1 MTTVAAI
8 IPTHNGRAF
17 IARALD
23 SALAQKTPA
32 DEIVVVDDAST
43 DGTAD
48 LVASRYPQ
56 VRLVRLEANV
66 GSGAARNAGVA
77 ASTGDLIAFLD
88 HDDAWQPGYLAA
100 QRGLFAAATRAVLGR
115 TGLTV
120 IDSRRGMQ
128 GAIGVTS
135 VADRDEAIRKL
146 LCGQNPIV
154 TLSIVTVR
162 RQAFEQVGGF
172 DPALRVLND
181 RDLYLKLIQ
190 IGGFAG
196 TAETL
201 VTKHMHGD
209 NLLFEKG
216 GATWLAEHLA
226 MIDRFLADPANQRFR
241 PLEAEARRQAQ
252 ARVDQALKSQQA
264 PP

>member
-1 MTTVAAI
+1 MTTLAAI

-23 SALAQKTPA
+23 SALAQDAPA

-48 LVASRYPQ
+48 LVAERYPT
-56 VRLVRLEANV
+56 VRLVRLPRNV

-77 ASTGDLIAFLD
+77 ASTGELIAFLD
-88 HDDAWQPGYLAA
+88 HDDAWHPGYLAA
-100 QRGLFAAATRAVLGR
+100 QRALFAGAPKAILGR

-120 IDSRRGMQ
+120 IDDRRGIQ
-128 GAIGVTS
+128 STIGVTP
-135 VADRDEAIRKL
+135 VADRDETIRKL

-154 TLSIVTVR
+154 TLSVVAVR
-162 RQAFEQVGGF
+162 RPAFEQVGGF
-172 DPALRVLND
+172 DPNLRVLND
-181 RDLYLKLIQ
+181 RDLYLKLIRS
-190 IGGFAG
+190 GGFTG
-196 TAETL
+196 TAQAL
-201 VTKHMHGD
+201 VTKYMHGD

-226 MIDRFLADPANQRFR
+226 ILDHFFADPAHDRFR

-252 ARVDQALKSQQA
+252 ARVEQALKSQRAQ
-264 PP
+264 P